1 MPPPDDE
8 ERGIT
13 QEQRGLPETPLLDIS
28 EEQYD
33 KGFADFGRG
42 IDSRLWN
49 PNPGPE
55 QVWVS
60 SLGLA
65 VGDCSKVPYLGI
77 PYDPDA
83 DPAVPKLLTDAQVD
97 AMHRAY
103 RLSGFHF
110 HNGTPC
116 LVKLARALHRNLY
129 KVVQYG
135 ENRYE
140 VGSKASTKDYLE
152 LVQYLVKIYEQ
163 IKPRTEGPYT
173 IWLESAE
180 RPALPKEILV
190 QHPGLPKQ

>member
-83 DPAVPKLLTDAQVD
+83 DPAVIYQAEGERDFYQLLLAK
-97 AMHRAY
+97 
-103 RLSGFHF
+103 
-110 HNGTPC
+110 NGTNIKRQDITP
-116 LVKLARALHRNLY
+116 KMADAL
-129 KVVQYG
+129 KWVA
-135 ENRYE
+135 
-140 VGSKASTKDYLE
+140 GSLDQWE
-152 LVQYLVKIYEQ
+152 
-163 IKPRTEGPYT
+163 
-173 IWLESAE
+173 
-180 RPALPKEILV
+180 AL
-190 QHPGLPKQ
+190 GLPIDENQQQMRPLWNFIKQL